1 MKYVITIMLTMV
13 ISSFAFADHHALT
26 LEARQARTE
35 LTITSLD
42 LGDEVSVITAEA
54 DMGEYGKTYVS
65 YHLTYNRDGS
75 GGNYTVQ
82 GRGYVDEDTI
92 FSGSGAGTWVRDG
105 HLVVMTGI
113 VNVSDG
119 SQNLDKIIVN
129 PLERTLTL
137 DVYALD
143 QTGHNANLV
152 ARSEFN
158 SLLGFAELEFD
169 DTKFLAGQGYASGQH
184 NLGVIYE
191 IGGFL
196 DLGS

>member
-1 MKYVITIMLTMV
+1 MLILNTKMILKLIITLGNYMNYIITIMLAMV
-13 ISSFAFADHHALT
+13 MSSLAFADHHSLT

-75 GGNYTVQ
+75 GGYYTVQ
-82 GRGYVDEDTI
+82 GRGYIDENTF

-113 VNVSDG
+113 VDISDG

-143 QTGHNANLV
+143 
-152 ARSEFN
+152 
-158 SLLGFAELEFD
+158 
-169 DTKFLAGQGYASGQH
+169 
-184 NLGVIYE
+184 
-191 IGGFL
+191 
-196 DLGS
+196 

>member
-1 MKYVITIMLTMV
+1 MNYVITIMVAMV
-13 ISSFAFADHHALT
+13 MSSLAFAFADHHSLT

-54 DMGEYGKTYVS
+54 NMGEYGKTYVS

-75 GGNYTVQ
+75 GGYYTVQ
-82 GRGYVDEDTI
+82 GRGYIDENTF
-92 FSGSGAGTWVRDG
+92 FSGSGAGTRVRDG

-113 VNVSDG
+113 VDISDG

-143 QTGHNANLV
+143 
-152 ARSEFN
+152 
-158 SLLGFAELEFD
+158 
-169 DTKFLAGQGYASGQH
+169 
-184 NLGVIYE
+184 
-191 IGGFL
+191 
-196 DLGS
+196 